1 LPTVGGTKLMWLTTR
16 STTTQKSLHQP
27 VPWFSAVPQG
37 LFVFIGLC
45 EFLGGI
51 GLILPAMT
59 GVKPKL
65 TSFAAVGLTLIMIL
79 AALFHIVRGEYNFF
93 LPLNVV
99 LGGVAAFIAYGRSY
113 VRLVAPTSINTF
125 RALKG
130 LAVFGVLVLV
140 GYAPVWY
147 QSTHPH

>member
-1 LPTVGGTKLMWLTTR
+1 MPTVGGTKLMWLTTR

-45 EFLGGI
+45 EFLGGV

-79 AALFHIVRGEYNFF
+79 AALFHIVRGEYNFVCLSMWF
-93 LPLNVV
+93 WEASPRSSPMDGRM
-99 LGGVAAFIAYGRSY
+99 LGLLLRRRSTPF
-113 VRLVAPTSINTF
+113 A
-125 RALKG
+125 
-130 LAVFGVLVLV
+130 
-140 GYAPVWY
+140 
-147 QSTHPH
+147 H